1 MGKLWQYLAGAV
13 AFLAAVL
20 WGQRQKNRRERAE
33 EGQDRAERSA
43 ESERRRAKLA
53 REIEQAR
60 SEQRQEASD
69 HAARK
74 ESERRSGERPT
85 GNIGDRLRN
94 NK

>member
-33 EGQDRAERSA
+33 EGQERAERSA
-43 ESERRRAKLA
+43 ESERRRTKLA
-53 REIEQAR
+53 RDIEEAR

-69 HAARK
+69 HAVQK

-85 GNIGDRLRN
+85 GNVGDRLRD